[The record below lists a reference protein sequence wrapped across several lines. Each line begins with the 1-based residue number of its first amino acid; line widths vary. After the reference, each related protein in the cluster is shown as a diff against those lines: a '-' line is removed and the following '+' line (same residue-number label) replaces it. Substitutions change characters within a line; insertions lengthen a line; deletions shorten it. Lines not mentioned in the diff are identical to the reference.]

1 MAPIDV
7 VLSWSGGKDSIMA
20 LRALRQNPSHRVT
33 YLLTTVNSDYDRIS
47 IHGVRRSLLRQ
58 QAAVLEIDLIEVT
71 IPTQCSHRVY
81 EAKMVAAL
89 TSPRLASIQTHAF
102 ADLFLEDVRT
112 YREDNLSK
120 LGKKPM
126 FPVWGRDTHALARE
140 FIALGFQAV
149 VACADTRILNADFA
163 GREFDLAFLHDL
175 PNEVDPCGE
184 HGEFH
189 TFVYDGPEFTN
200 PVRFNRGETVVR
212 DGFAFKDLIE
222 P

>member
-140 FIALGFQAV
+140 FIRARVPSSGCVRGHENPQRRL
-149 VACADTRILNADFA
+149 
-163 GREFDLAFLHDL
+163 
-175 PNEVDPCGE
+175 CGT
-184 HGEFH
+184 GIRSCFPSRS
-189 TFVYDGPEFTN
+189 PE
-200 PVRFNRGETVVR
+200 RG
-212 DGFAFKDLIE
+212 
-222 P
+222 